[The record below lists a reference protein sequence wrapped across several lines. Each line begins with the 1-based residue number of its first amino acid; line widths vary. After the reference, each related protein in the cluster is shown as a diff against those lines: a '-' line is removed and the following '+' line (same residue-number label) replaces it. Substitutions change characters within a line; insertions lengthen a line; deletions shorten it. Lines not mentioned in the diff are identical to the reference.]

1 MTQEPGHILV
11 FYWGWPRTQFVR
23 MGGVGDGNGSEMGKA
38 REKERGSW
46 REEEDW
52 REREREG
59 RSEEENSKEIES
71 GGEEENWG
79 RRERVGEGR
88 WGQTLPEME
97 TRLFRVAGVWL
108 RVPSHALG
116 RSLRS
121 CLRAKVTAR
130 GSLAWREEDSFW
142 RAQREAG

>member
-1 MTQEPGHILV
+1 MGMGV
-11 FYWGWPRTQFVR
+11 RWGRR
-23 MGGVGDGNGSEMGKA
+23 ERKREGVG
-38 REKERGSW
+38 ERKRIG
-46 REEEDW
+46 
-52 REREREG
+52 EREREG

-97 TRLFRVAGVWL
+97 TRLFRVAGLWL
-108 RVPSHALG
+108 RVLSHARG